1 MSCQPEELAQPAAV
15 DSVPVTRRLA
25 NDAIFEAAE
34 RFGGSD
40 QHLYQFVCEC
50 GSRECHE
57 LPWLARWSVPWS
69 AALTSESCRA

>member
-15 DSVPVTRRLA
+15 DSVAVTRRLA

-57 LPWLARWSVPWS
+57 LVLVSLDEYRRREPG
-69 AALTSESCRA
+69 TIRAHP

>member
-1 MSCQPEELAQPAAV
+1 MACNAQEPLESTAL
-15 DSVPVTRRLA
+15 DSVVDARRLA

-50 GSRECHE
+50 GAKQCHE
-57 LPWLARWSVPWS
+57 LVLLSLEDYRLREPGSI
-69 AALTSESCRA
+69 RAHH